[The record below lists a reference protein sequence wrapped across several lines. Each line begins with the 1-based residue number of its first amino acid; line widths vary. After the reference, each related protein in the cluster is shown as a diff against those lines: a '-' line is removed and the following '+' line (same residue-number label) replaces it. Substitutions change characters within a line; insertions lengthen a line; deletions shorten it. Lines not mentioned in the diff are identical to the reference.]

1 MKTNFEGI
9 LTVVGLVTLAV
20 MLLGYP
26 VMWLWNW
33 LMPVIFGLPYITF
46 YQAVGLNLMSTI
58 LFKSSVTV
66 KKN

>member
-9 LTVVGLVTLAV
+9 LTVIGLVTLAV
-20 MLLGYP
+20 LLLGYP
-26 VMWLWNW
+26 FMWLWNW
-33 LMPVIFGLPYITF
+33 LMPMIFGLPYITF
-46 YQAVGLNLMSTI
+46 YQAVGLNLISTI